1 MDVLNVNDDG
11 ETAMQTM
18 QRPSGLTIRTRKAT
32 NRPNSCESQPCCPD
46 LLAGTA
52 QPPALE
58 LWRSDTPALHL
69 MPTVQVKEEPQVF
82 YYDSM
87 DWARED
93 AHVPDVS
100 T

>member
-32 NRPNSCESQPCCPD
+32 NRPNSCESQPCCPV

-52 QPPALE
+52 QAQGVALFPPVK
-58 LWRSDTPALHL
+58 RGN
-69 MPTVQVKEEPQVF
+69 TVDYHKSWA
-82 YYDSM
+82 DS
-87 DWARED
+87 
-93 AHVPDVS
+93 
-100 T
+100 